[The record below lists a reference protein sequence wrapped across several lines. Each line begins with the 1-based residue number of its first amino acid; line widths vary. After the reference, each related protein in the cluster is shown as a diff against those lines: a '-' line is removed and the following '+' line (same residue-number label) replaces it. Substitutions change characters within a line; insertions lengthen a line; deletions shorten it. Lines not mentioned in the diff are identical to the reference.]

1 MIVLT
6 ESYQNSTGPA
16 TEGKGPLSRNY
27 SFSVLY
33 MEDEGKHSAV
43 SSLLVVWHM
52 DYIKQAKLR
61 EKEIRT
67 IPYARDEK
75 NIKINAV
82 TSKSSLNKHFKYQLE
97 SNIIKPIK
105 ILPYI
110 NCLSN
115 MFCSHCHLPYSYL
128 GTFHQY
134 QISSGNQIFL
144 HLIHQ
149 F

>member
-1 MIVLT
+1 
-6 ESYQNSTGPA
+6 
-16 TEGKGPLSRNY
+16 
-27 SFSVLY
+27 

-61 EKEIRT
+61 EKEIST

-82 TSKSSLNKHFKYQLE
+82 TSKSSLNKLILNKHFKYQLE

-110 NCLSN
+110 NCLLN